1 MAGGG
6 FQDPMALHEVKDRV
20 NNVANDVKVLLGR
33 PQVSLAI
40 PLSTCFTIGRPVHTD
55 GTCSGFSG
63 IPLFFFFSPSCLV
76 MEYQRLACW
85 CREHIMQEKS
95 SGFFPETRFLP

>member
-40 PLSTCFTIGRPVHTD
+40 HLSTCFTIGRPVHTD

-63 IPLFFFFSPSCLV
+63 IPFCFFLA
-76 MEYQRLACW
+76 LAC
-85 CREHIMQEKS
+85 
-95 SGFFPETRFLP
+95 LLV

>member
-40 PLSTCFTIGRPVHTD
+40 HLSTCFTIGRPVHTD
-55 GTCSGFSG
+55 GTCSGFSR
-63 IPLFFFFSPSCLV
+63 ILLLFFFCPSCLV
-76 MEYQRLACW
+76 MEYQRLVYW
-85 CREHIMQEKS
+85 CREHIMQEKEYR
-95 SGFFPETRFLP
+95 FFSRD

>member
-40 PLSTCFTIGRPVHTD
+40 HLSTFIEPLVGQCPGMEPV
-55 GTCSGFSG
+55 
-63 IPLFFFFSPSCLV
+63 PV
-76 MEYQRLACW
+76 
-85 CREHIMQEKS
+85 
-95 SGFFPETRFLP
+95 FPEFRFAFF